1 MKLIT
6 NTLILIAQTAICG
19 CLGWGMIWIAVELHK
34 FVHSY

>member
-6 NTLILIAQTAICG
+6 NTLILITQTLACAF
-19 CLGWGMIWIAVELHK
+19 LGWGMVQIAIVLHK